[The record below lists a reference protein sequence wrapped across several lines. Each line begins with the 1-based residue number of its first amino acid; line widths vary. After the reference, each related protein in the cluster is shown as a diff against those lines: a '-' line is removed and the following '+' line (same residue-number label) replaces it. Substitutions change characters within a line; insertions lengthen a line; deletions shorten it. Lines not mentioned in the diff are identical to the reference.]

1 MRKGY
6 RLFRGLYPVSALLC
20 SRTEPGVRVLPPR
33 HAPAPPTWK
42 SFCFSA
48 TRFWKRF
55 RAVELKERTS
65 AWETWRG
72 GSRWVLETHE
82 RVSPKG
88 MAVGG
93 GRRGEEGLFEARI
106 PGRPYSLCVSQRQ
119 NPNCQYEEGKGFCQ
133 ESPSRGVAPTESG
146 LEVSRLPRGSWK
158 RSRPRRATCSE
169 GPSSE
174 MVVFRFLVGRFS

>member
-20 SRTEPGVRVLPPR
+20 SRTEPGVRVLPTR

-72 GSRWVLETHE
+72 GSRWVLETHA

-93 GRRGEEGLFEARI
+93 GRRGGALRGPDTRTAL
-106 PGRPYSLCVSQRQ
+106 SLACVS
-119 NPNCQYEEGKGFCQ
+119 K
-133 ESPSRGVAPTESG
+133 AKSG
-146 LEVSRLPRGSWK
+146 LPVRGREGVLPTKAQQGSRAYRVWLRGF
-158 RSRPRRATCSE
+158 PVA
-169 GPSSE
+169 
-174 MVVFRFLVGRFS
+174 